1 MKRNVRILLTSA
13 LVVLALVLAFAS
25 AQADGD
31 ATLTVNFPG
40 VTVGNVLVRTA
51 GTNTDVVPWSG
62 TQTGTYSVA
71 VPNGTYDVWAQQ
83 GSGNWEKI
91 LNVDCTGA
99 TCAAADYTIA
109 NLTVNFPGVTVGN
122 VLVRAAGTNS
132 DVIPWSGS
140 MTGSYGPVNLLADNV
155 RCVGA
160 ARQRQVGSHKCRLH
174 RWWHLHCGL
183 HH

>member
-13 LVVLALVLAFAS
+13 LVVLALVLAFTS
-25 AQADGD
+25 AQATAPSGS

-62 TQTGTYSVA
+62 TKTNIYSVD

-99 TCAAADYTIA
+99 TCPPQTTP
-109 NLTVNFPGVTVGN
+109 LPT
-122 VLVRAAGTNS
+122 
-132 DVIPWSGS
+132 
-140 MTGSYGPVNLLADNV
+140 
-155 RCVGA
+155 
-160 ARQRQVGSHKCRLH
+160 
-174 RWWHLHCGL
+174 
-183 HH
+183 